1 MVDPLYSIYIH
12 IPFCQKRCHYCDF
25 VTYAGME
32 AFLPA
37 YVDALCKEIVQ
48 VGGDGLPVHTIY
60 FGGGTPSVLSL
71 NQFQKILTTIQN
83 VFQVLPGA
91 EISAEAN
98 PGTVTLESLDGM
110 RRIGINRLSIGMQ
123 SANPEELVFLGRI
136 HDVYAIQKS
145 VSQAR
150 SAGFDHLSLDLI
162 FGLPGQTI
170 RQWQNTV
177 EYTISLQPEHVSFYG
192 LTIEDETPLGKWLKR
207 GLVEAPDPDAG
218 ADMYEW
224 AAEQLEK
231 AGFRSY
237 EISNWA
243 LLDPIRGWMQCRHNM
258 QYWRLQP
265 YFGLGAGAHGYLDEI
280 RTVNASQIGVYIQKM
295 QAMGP
300 QTTPGSSATVELNA
314 ISSWEQAEEMMMMG
328 LRMTHEGVDE
338 GEFITRFGISLEEA
352 FPHQIQRLIQEGLLE
367 WVPMDGRH
375 LRLTRR
381 GWLLGNQVFME
392 FVGCPPPALFHNHQ
406 GSIPV
411 G

>member
-1 MVDPLYSIYIH
+1 
-12 IPFCQKRCHYCDF
+12 
-25 VTYAGME
+25 ME

-48 VGGDGLPVHTIY
+48 VGGNGLPVHTIY

-71 NQFQKILTTIQN
+71 SQFQKILTTIQN

-110 RRIGINRLSIGMQ
+110 RRMGINRLSFGMQ

-136 HDVYAIQKS
+136 HDVDAVNKS
-145 VSQAR
+145 VSWAR

-162 FGLPGQTI
+162 FGLPGQTM

-177 EYTISLQPEHVSFYG
+177 EYAISLQPEHISFYG
-192 LTIEDETPLGKWLKR
+192 LTIEDGTPLGKWLER

-224 AAEQLEK
+224 AAERLEK

-265 YFGLGAGAHGYLDEI
+265 YFGLGAGAHGYLDGI
-280 RTVNASQIGVYIQKM
+280 RTVNASQIGAYIQKM
-295 QAMGP
+295 QAGGP
-300 QTTPGSSATVELNA
+300 QTTPGSSATVELKA
-314 ISSWEQAEEMMMMG
+314 ISRWEQAEEMMMMG

-338 GEFITRFGISLEEA
+338 GEFFDRFGISLEEA
-352 FPHQIQRLIQEGLLE
+352 FPRQIQKLIQEGLLE
-367 WVPMDGRH
+367 WVTMDGRH

>member
-1 MVDPLYSIYIH
+1 
-12 IPFCQKRCHYCDF
+12 
-25 VTYAGME
+25 ME

-71 NQFQKILTTIQN
+71 SQFQQILTTIQN
-83 VFQVLPGA
+83 AFLVLPGA

-110 RRIGINRLSIGMQ
+110 RRMGINRLSFGMQ

-136 HDVYAIQKS
+136 HDVDAVNKS
-145 VSQAR
+145 VSWAR

-162 FGLPGQTI
+162 FGLPGQTM

-177 EYTISLQPEHVSFYG
+177 EYAISLQPEHISFYG
-192 LTIEDETPLGKWLKR
+192 LTIEDGTPLGKWLER

-265 YFGLGAGAHGYLDEI
+265 YFGLGAGAHGYLDGI
-280 RTVNASQIGVYIQKM
+280 RTVNASQIGAYIQKM
-295 QAMGP
+295 QAGGP
-300 QTTPGSSATVELNA
+300 QTTPGSSATVELKA
-314 ISSWEQAEEMMMMG
+314 ISRWEQAEEMMMMG

-338 GEFITRFGISLEEA
+338 GEFFDRFGISLEEA
-352 FPHQIQRLIQEGLLE
+352 FPRQIQKLIQEGLLE
-367 WVPMDGRH
+367 WVTMDGRH